1 VENRSDG
8 LSLRKIVTTKEIPK
22 RELRGITNRPITHSP
37 THTHV
42 TTKEIPKRELRDV
55 NPVWCSPLLQPV
67 VTKKFMKGV
76 RVNYNR
82 SGILVWG
89 KSYYKL
95 I

>member
-1 VENRSDG
+1 
-8 LSLRKIVTTKEIPK
+8 
-22 RELRGITNRPITHSP
+22 
-37 THTHV
+37 
-42 TTKEIPKRELRDV
+42 LRDV